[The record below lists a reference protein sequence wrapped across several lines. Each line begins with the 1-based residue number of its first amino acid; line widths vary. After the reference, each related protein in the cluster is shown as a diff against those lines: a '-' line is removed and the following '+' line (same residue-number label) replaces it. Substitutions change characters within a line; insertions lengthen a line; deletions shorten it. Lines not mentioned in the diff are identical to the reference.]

1 MRSSRSGRTKSGTWD
16 PFAWLGWAKLAQHC
30 RRVGAAFRR
39 LHPVSGDESLALS
52 TLRAPPPPLLLPV
65 AAILHTAP
73 LPAVAFARVDK
84 VDAAIRCTALPDPLP
99 VDGNQQLLDREG
111 AGMQRH
117 IGRKWL

>member
-1 MRSSRSGRTKSGTWD
+1 MGPIRLATMGDPRATSPALGRTISAT
-16 PFAWLGWAKLAQHC
+16 
-30 RRVGAAFRR
+30 
-39 LHPVSGDESLALS
+39 HPVSGDESLALS
-52 TLRAPPPPLLLPV
+52 TLRVPPPPLLLPV
-65 AAILHTAP
+65 ATVLHAAP

-111 AGMQRH
+111 AGMQRD